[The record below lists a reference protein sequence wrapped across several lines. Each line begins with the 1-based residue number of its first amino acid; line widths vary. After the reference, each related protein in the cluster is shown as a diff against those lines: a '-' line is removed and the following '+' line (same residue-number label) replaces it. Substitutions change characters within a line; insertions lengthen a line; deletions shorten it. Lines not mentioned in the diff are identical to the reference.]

1 MKSIVV
7 NEMLHRRDVKRH
19 VTFKRVLVHGRPRA
33 KPRTYV
39 HTRTC
44 ARMDVGP
51 FEVVPRQRRTITQ
64 QNVPRVFVF
73 LRQSLGNTRSTR
85 H

>member
-1 MKSIVV
+1 MCA
-7 NEMLHRRDVKRH
+7 
-19 VTFKRVLVHGRPRA
+19 RA
-33 KPRTYV
+33 RLSVRETSYVRARAHTY
-39 HTRTC
+39 TY

-51 FEVVPRQRRTITQ
+51 FEVVPRQRPTITQ